1 MLISLVRKPQHDRA
15 NGWSPAADIDPET
28 KMTQAIEQ
36 QGDCALSQ
44 SNTIRITLKLFALL
58 AGYLPDGATR
68 NRVELSV
75 PANSTPMSI
84 MSSLHLPM
92 ASCALVV
99 INGTFVHVAD
109 RATRR
114 LVDGDVLA
122 IWPPVAGG

>member
-1 MLISLVRKPQHDRA
+1 MIVPGLVTL
-15 NGWSPAADIDPET
+15 ADIDSEA

-36 QGDCALSQ
+36 EGDAALSQ

-58 AGYLPDGATR
+58 SGYLPDGATR
-68 NRVELSV
+68 NQVELSV

-84 MSSLHLPM
+84 MSSLHLPI
-92 ASCALVV
+92 ALCALVV

-122 IWPPVAGG
+122 IWPPIAGG

>member
-1 MLISLVRKPQHDRA
+1 
-15 NGWSPAADIDPET
+15 
-28 KMTQAIEQ
+28 MTQTLEQ
-36 QGDCALSQ
+36 ESGGSLAG

-68 NRVELSV
+68 NQVELSV

-84 MSSLHLPM
+84 MSSLHLPI

-122 IWPPVAGG
+122 IWPPIAGG

>member
-1 MLISLVRKPQHDRA
+1 M
-15 NGWSPAADIDPET
+15 
-28 KMTQAIEQ
+28 MTQAIEQ
-36 QGDCALSQ
+36 EGDGALSQ

-58 AGYLPDGATR
+58 SGYLPDGATR
-68 NRVELSV
+68 NQVELSV

-84 MSSLHLPM
+84 MSSLRLPI
-92 ASCALVV
+92 ALCALVV

-122 IWPPVAGG
+122 IWPPIAGG